1 MTNEMSVL
9 AIVALAIMGV
19 AAAIT
24 AFLRTPRERRY
35 RFVSAPSLEERLK
48 DCPESMQA
56 VIIKGNK
63 RRWLFKSAPYIFIG
77 AVLVGFTLWSK
88 NTTNVQCVSLFGLN
102 AAYLSLL
109 LLCYGL
115 PISLLVMSLPVL
127 RMGLK
132 TIKTG
137 YFPPLDSVVFR
148 DTMAKKGA
156 ISTLRGVVLL
166 VLPVPLTLFVV
177 YLGNN
182 AYTSFAEG
190 KSMYEIVEKLEAKCH

>member
-56 VIIKGNK
+56 VIIKGNR
-63 RRWLFKSAPYIFIG
+63 RRWLLKSAPHIFIG
-77 AVLVGFTLWSK
+77 AVLFAFTFWSK
-88 NTTNVQCVSLFGLN
+88 NTTNVQCAHLLGFN
-102 AAYLSLL
+102 AAYIWLL
-109 LLCYGL
+109 LFSYGL
-115 PISLLVMSLPVL
+115 PIGYLAMSLPVL
-127 RMGLK
+127 QMGLK

-166 VLPVPLTLFVV
+166 VLPVLTLFVV